1 METSG
6 SRPPGGSALWASWVA
21 FAAIL
26 MMLTGVFAV
35 IAGLAAVF
43 DDGYL
48 ASSIGGGDI
57 FLLNTTALGIV
68 WMVIGVIKAWA
79 GFALIQ
85 GREWARFLTIAI
97 CAFHAAIDMLSLTQ
111 QPFISI
117 LFITFNVLVIFAVTV
132 RWQETK
138 VGMGD

>member
-1 METSG
+1 MQTSG
-6 SRPPGGSALWASWVA
+6 SQPPGGSAAWASWVA

-26 MMLTGVFAV
+26 IMLTGVFAV

-48 ASSIGGGDI
+48 VSTSGSGDI
-57 FLLNTTALGIV
+57 LLLNTTALGIA
-68 WMVIGVIKAWA
+68 WIVIGAVKAWA

-85 GREWARFLTIAI
+85 GREWARWVTIAI
-97 CAFHAAIDMLSLTQ
+97 CFFHAVVDLLVLTQ
-111 QPFISI
+111 QPFIST
-117 LFITFNVLVIFAVTV
+117 LFIAFNVLVIYAVTV
-132 RWQETK
+132 RWEAAK

>member
-6 SRPPGGSALWASWVA
+6 SKVPGGSAGWASWVA

-26 MMLTGVFAV
+26 MMLTGTFAV

-68 WMVIGVIKAWA
+68 WMVIGVIKVWA
-79 GFALIQ
+79 GYALIQ
-85 GREWARFLTIAI
+85 GAEWARFLTILI
-97 CAFHAAIDMLSLTQ
+97 CSFHAVVDILGLTQ
-111 QPFISI
+111 QPFLSI
-117 LFITFNVLVIFAVTV
+117 VFITFNVLVIFAVTV
-132 RWQETK
+132 RWQEAK

>member
-1 METSG
+1 M
-6 SRPPGGSALWASWVA
+6 
-21 FAAIL
+21 I
-26 MMLTGVFAV
+26 MLSGVFAV

-48 ASSIGGGDI
+48 VSPTGGGDI
-57 FLLNTTALGIV
+57 LLLNTTALGIA
-68 WMVIGVIKAWA
+68 WIVIGVVKAWA

-85 GREWARFLTIAI
+85 GREWARWVTIAI
-97 CAFHAAIDMLSLTQ
+97 CFFQASIDLLGLSQ

-117 LFITFNVLVIFAVTV
+117 VFITFNVLVIYAVTV
-132 RWQETK
+132 RWQEAK

>member
-6 SRPPGGSALWASWVA
+6 STPPGGSAGWASWVA
-21 FAAIL
+21 FAAI
-26 MMLTGVFAV
+26 MIMLSGVFAV

-48 ASSIGGGDI
+48 VSSTGGGDI
-57 FLLNTTALGIV
+57 LLLNTTALGIV
-68 WMVIGVIKAWA
+68 WIVIGVIKAWA

-85 GREWARFLTIAI
+85 GREWARWVTIAI
-97 CAFHAAIDMLSLTQ
+97 CFFQAAVDLLGLSQ

-117 LFITFNVLVIFAVTV
+117 VFITFNVLVIYAVTV
-132 RWQETK
+132 RWQVAK

>member
-6 SRPPGGSALWASWVA
+6 SKPPGGSALWASWVA

-48 ASSIGGGDI
+48 VSSIGGGDI
-57 FLLNTTALGIV
+57 FLLNTTALGIF
-68 WMVIGVIKAWA
+68 WIVIGVVKAWA

-85 GREWARFLTIAI
+85 GAEWARLLTILI
-97 CAFHAAIDMLSLTQ
+97 CAFHAAIDMLALTQ

-117 LFITFNVLVIFAVTV
+117 VFITFNVLVIYAVTV
-132 RWQETK
+132 RWQEAK